1 MNRTY
6 KILGL
11 VVAFLLILP
20 TLSLAGQFMVTR
32 VHDGNTVEAI
42 ALEVEGGP

>member
-20 TLSLAGQFMVTR
+20 TLSLAAQFRITR
-32 VHDGNTVEAI
+32 VHDGDTVEAV
-42 ALEVEGGP
+42 ALEVQDGP